1 MMRPWL
7 VLPVSIAV
15 SVPVNTLVNIPAV
28 ASSMGFEDLVWRLAC
43 IRMGC
48 KGYHFKTCT
57 NSMQVMPPRLKT
69 HANTSI
75 CWLVLL

>member
-1 MMRPWL
+1 MNPWL

-28 ASSMGFEDLVWRLAC
+28 AFSMGFQDLVWRLAC

-48 KGYHFKTCT
+48 KGYHFKTRT
-57 NSMQVMPPRLKT
+57 NSMQVMPPRFQT
-69 HANTSI
+69 HADTRI
-75 CWLVLL
+75 CLLVLL